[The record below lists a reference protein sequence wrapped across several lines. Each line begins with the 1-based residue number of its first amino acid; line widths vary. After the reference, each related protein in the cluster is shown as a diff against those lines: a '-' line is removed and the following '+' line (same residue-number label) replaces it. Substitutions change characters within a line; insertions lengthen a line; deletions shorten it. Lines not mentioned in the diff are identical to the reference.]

1 MKGLNESEKG
11 VANRNEAFRQF
22 EADASAFTQ
31 RVESLTKSLAE
42 READYQVRD
51 Q

>member
-1 MKGLNESEKG
+1 MAE
-11 VANRNEAFRQF
+11 RDEAVRQF

-31 RVESLTKSLAE
+31 KVESLTKSLAE